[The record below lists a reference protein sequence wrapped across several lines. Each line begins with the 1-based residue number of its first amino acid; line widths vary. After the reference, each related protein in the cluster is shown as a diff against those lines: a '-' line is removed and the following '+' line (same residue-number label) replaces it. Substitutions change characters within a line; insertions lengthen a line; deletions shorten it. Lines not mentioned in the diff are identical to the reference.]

1 MILACELR
9 TDKNFT
15 LEEIQS
21 GTLKDFLKPE
31 DYDLEKRV
39 SNLLTYF
46 SLDLMSLSGY
56 TGPILVAHPF
66 PPKTK

>member
-46 SLDLMSLSGY
+46 SLGNVVCFWSVDSL
-56 TGPILVAHPF
+56 
-66 PPKTK
+66 

>member
-46 SLDLMSLSGY
+46 SLGSVVY
-56 TGPILVAHPF
+56 F
-66 PPKTK
+66 